1 MKRFVALV
9 ALFCIMI
16 SWLPAEKKR
25 VIFFGDSI
33 TQMGVNNGGYIW
45 RMQQM
50 LEQKKLNGQYELIG
64 AGIGGNKVYDLYLRM
79 ETDVLDKNP
88 DIVFIYIG
96 VNDVWHKTTH
106 QTGTDYDKFGKFY
119 TAIINKLKA
128 KNIEVILVTPAG
140 IGELKA
146 NANPQDADLNKYSD
160 AIRQLATTHQLKLV
174 DLRAFWQ
181 SYNEANNPNNQEKG
195 QLSYDRV
202 HLNDTGNQLVAEVM
216 MKALGL

>member
-1 MKRFVALV
+1 MKRIV
-9 ALFCIMI
+9 ALFALLAMMI
-16 SWLPAEKKR
+16 SWLPVQKKK
-25 VIFFGDSI
+25 VVFFGDSI

-50 LEQKKLNGQYELIG
+50 LEQKKLSSQYELIG

-79 ETDVLDKNP
+79 ESDVLDKNP

-96 VNDVWHKTTH
+96 VNDIWHKATS
-106 QTGTDYDKFGKFY
+106 QTGTDFDKFGKFY

-140 IGELKA
+140 IGELKG

-160 AIRQLATTHQLKLV
+160 AIRQLANTHQLKLV

-202 HLNDTGNQLVAEVM
+202 HLNDTGNQLVAEAM
-216 MKALGL
+216 LKALGL

>member
-1 MKRFVALV
+1 MKRIVALV

-25 VIFFGDSI
+25 VVFFGDSI
-33 TQMGVNNGGYIW
+33 TQMGVDKGGYIW

-50 LEQKKLNGQYELIG
+50 LEQKKLSSQYELIG

-79 ETDVLDKNP
+79 ETDVLEKNP

-96 VNDVWHKTTH
+96 VNDVWHKTTNH
-106 QTGTDYDKFGKFY
+106 TGTDYDKFGKFY

-140 IGELKA
+140 IGELKG

-160 AIRQLATTHQLKLV
+160 ASRQLAATHKLQLV

-202 HLNDTGNQLVAEVM
+202 HLNDTGNQLVAEAM

>member
-1 MKRFVALV
+1 MKRSVALI
-9 ALFCIMI
+9 ALFCSMI
-16 SWLPAEKKR
+16 SWLPTEKKR

-50 LEQKKLNGQYELIG
+50 LEQKKLSNQYELIG
-64 AGIGGNKVYDLYLRM
+64 AGIGGNKVYDLYLRL
-79 ETDVLDKNP
+79 ESDVLDKHP

-128 KNIEVILVTPAG
+128 QNIEVILVTPAG
-140 IGELKA
+140 IGELKG
-146 NANPQDADLNKYSD
+146 NANPQDADLNKYAD
-160 AIRQLATTHQLKLV
+160 AIRQLAATHQLKLV
-174 DLRAFWQ
+174 DLRALWQ
-181 SYNEANNPNNQEKG
+181 SYNEANNTNNQEKG

-202 HLNDTGNQLVAEVM
+202 HLNETGNQLVAEAM

>member
-1 MKRFVALV
+1 MA
-9 ALFCIMI
+9 AT
-16 SWLPAEKKR
+16 
-25 VIFFGDSI
+25 FGACSKC
-33 TQMGVNNGGYIW
+33 W
-45 RMQQM
+45 SK
-50 LEQKKLNGQYELIG
+50 KKLSNQYELIG

-79 ETDVLDKNP
+79 EKDVLDKNP

-96 VNDVWHKTTH
+96 VNDVWHKATS

-140 IGELKA
+140 IGELKG

-160 AIRQLATTHQLKLV
+160 AIRQLAAAHQLKLV

-202 HLNDTGNQLVAEVM
+202 HLNDTGNQLVAEAM

>member
-1 MKRFVALV
+1 MKRIV
-9 ALFCIMI
+9 ALFALLAMII
-16 SWLPAEKKR
+16 SWVPVQKKK
-25 VIFFGDSI
+25 VVFFGDSI

-50 LEQKKLNGQYELIG
+50 LEQKKLSSQYELIG

-79 ETDVLDKNP
+79 ESDVLDKNP

-96 VNDVWHKTTH
+96 VNDIWHKATS
-106 QTGTDYDKFGKFY
+106 QTGTDFDKFGKFY

-140 IGELKA
+140 IGELKG

-160 AIRQLATTHQLKLV
+160 AIRQLANTHQLKLV

-202 HLNDTGNQLVAEVM
+202 HLNDTGNQLVAEAM
-216 MKALGL
+216 LKALGL

>member
-1 MKRFVALV
+1 MKRIVALI

-16 SWLPAEKKR
+16 SWLPTEKKR

-33 TQMGVNNGGYIW
+33 TQMGVDKGGYIW

-50 LEQKKLNGQYELIG
+50 LEQKKLSSQYELIG

-79 ETDVLDKNP
+79 ETDVLEKNP

-96 VNDVWHKTTH
+96 VNDVWHKATSH
-106 QTGTDYDKFGKFY
+106 TGTDYDKFGKFY

-140 IGELKA
+140 IGELKG

-174 DLRAFWQ
+174 DLRGFWQ
-181 SYNEANNPNNQEKG
+181 AYNEANNPNNQEKG

-202 HLNDTGNQLVAEVM
+202 HLNDTGNQLVAEAM
-216 MKALGL
+216 LKALGL

>member
-1 MKRFVALV
+1 MKRIV
-9 ALFCIMI
+9 ALFALLCIMI
-16 SWLPAEKKR
+16 SWLPVQKKR
-25 VIFFGDSI
+25 IVFFGDSI

-50 LEQKKLNGQYELIG
+50 LEQKKLSNQYELIG

-79 ETDVLDKNP
+79 ETDVLEKNP

-140 IGELKA
+140 IGELKG

-202 HLNDTGNQLVAEVM
+202 HLNDTGNQLVAEAM

>member
-1 MKRFVALV
+1 MKRII
-9 ALFCIMI
+9 ALFALLAMMI
-16 SWLPAEKKR
+16 SWVPVQKKK
-25 VIFFGDSI
+25 VVFFGDSI

-50 LEQKKLNGQYELIG
+50 LEQKKLSSQYELIG

-79 ETDVLDKNP
+79 ESDVLDKNP

-96 VNDVWHKTTH
+96 VNDIWHKATS
-106 QTGTDYDKFGKFY
+106 QTGTDFDKFGKFY

-140 IGELKA
+140 IGELKG

-202 HLNDTGNQLVAEVM
+202 HLNDTGNQLVAEAM
-216 MKALGL
+216 LKALGL

>member
-1 MKRFVALV
+1 MKRIV
-9 ALFCIMI
+9 ALFALLCMMI
-16 SWLPAEKKR
+16 SWLPTAKKK

-50 LEQKKLNGQYELIG
+50 LEQKKLSNQYELIG

-140 IGELKA
+140 IGELKG

-202 HLNDTGNQLVAEVM
+202 HLNDTGNQLVAEAM
-216 MKALGL
+216 LKALGL